1 VEVRLTLNPFLFA
14 DVDIVLM
21 CRSTVYMSTGDGVL
35 ELVQNAVRLVKEDD
49 TLIILDD
56 VGDRLEFHNVR
67 VKEIN
72 LISNNIVLEKDA
84 RQG

>member
-1 VEVRLTLNPFLFA
+1 LTLNPFLFT
-14 DVDIVLM
+14 DSDTVPM

-56 VGDRLEFHNVR
+56 VGDRLEFRNVR

-72 LISNNIVLEKDA
+72 LISNNIVLEKDV
-84 RQG
+84 RPE